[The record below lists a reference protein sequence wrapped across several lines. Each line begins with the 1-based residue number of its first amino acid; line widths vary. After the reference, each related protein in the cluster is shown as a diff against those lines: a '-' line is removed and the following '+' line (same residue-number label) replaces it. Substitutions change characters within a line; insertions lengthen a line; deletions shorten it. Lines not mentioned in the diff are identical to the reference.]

1 MKEEKSPAAARATG
15 PVVGFVSL
23 GCPKNLVDSE
33 VMTGLLDR
41 AGARL
46 TARPED
52 AEILVVNTC
61 SFIDTAKQES
71 VDTILEMA
79 RHKTSGSAKK
89 LIVAGCLVERYR
101 DEIRK
106 SIPEVDAVVGTG
118 ELEAILEAAGIAPTP
133 AAAPSPFTILTSFH
147 AETRS
152 GKESQAGTHKDASN
166 GHSAAKGRGFSP
178 YIASDKNEGALAP
191 EISFRAEGDHREQQ
205 GRFSRNDWQGAAHLL
220 PTYLYDET
228 TPRLLST
235 PRASAY
241 IKIAEGCDHPCS
253 FCVIP
258 NLRGKFRSRR
268 FESVVAEA
276 QRLVASGVSE
286 ITLIGQDTTCYGE
299 DLGLKDGLATLLDT
313 LARIE
318 GLRWL
323 RFLYAYPNRITG
335 RLLETIAKHDNICKY
350 LDVPLQHASPDVLK
364 RMKRGAGAD
373 IFLKTLDKVRTAVP
387 GIALRTSF
395 IVGFPGESLRDFEI
409 LEEFIGEARFD
420 WLGVFSYSHEE
431 GSGAYSLDAQVPR
444 RTIEAR
450 KRRLMKLQQSISKRA
465 KQQWI
470 GRELVVLAEG
480 ESDETPLLWE
490 GRTQY
495 HAPEI
500 DGKVYINDFGD
511 QENGAATLEAGRFY
525 KAEITEAH
533 DYDVVARVVSAPL

>member
-1 MKEEKSPAAARATG
+1 M
-15 PVVGFVSL
+15 
-23 GCPKNLVDSE
+23 
-33 VMTGLLDR
+33 MGLLDR

-46 TARPED
+46 TANPED

-79 RHKTSGSAKK
+79 RLKSSGRAKK

-101 DEIRK
+101 DEIQK
-106 SIPEVDAVVGTG
+106 NIPEVDAVVGTG
-118 ELEAILEAAGIAPTP
+118 ELEAILEAAGLQAVGANASAPPTTL
-133 AAAPSPFTILTSFH
+133 SPFTILTTVH
-147 AETRS
+147 AETRP
-152 GKESQAGTHKDASN
+152 GKECQSGTHKTSVATSAS
-166 GHSAAKGRGFSP
+166 RP
-178 YIASDKNEGALAP
+178 
-191 EISFRAEGDHREQQ
+191 EGDARERS
-205 GRFSRNDWQGAAHLL
+205 GRFLRDAWAGASSAL

-241 IKIAEGCDHPCS
+241 IKIAEGCDHPCT

-276 QRLVASGVSE
+276 EQLVARGVRE

-299 DLGLKDGLATLLDT
+299 DLGLRDGLATLLDT
-313 LARIE
+313 LARIPD
-318 GLRWL
+318 LKWL

-335 RLLETIAKHDNICKY
+335 KLLETIAKHENICKY
-350 LDVPLQHASPDVLK
+350 LDLPLQHASPDVLK

-373 IFLKTLDKVRTAVP
+373 IFLKTLAMVRAAVP

-395 IVGFPGESLRDFEI
+395 IVGFPGESAEDFAV
-409 LEEFIGEARFD
+409 LQDFITEAKFD

-431 GSGAYSLDAQVPR
+431 GSAAYSLDAQVPHRSIESR
-444 RTIEAR
+444 R
-450 KRRLMKLQQSISKRA
+450 RRLMHLQQSISRRA
-465 KQQWI
+465 KKNWI
-470 GRELVVLAEG
+470 GRELTLLAEG
-480 ESDETPLLWE
+480 PCAETPLLWE
-490 GRTQY
+490 ARTEF

-500 DGKVYINDFGD
+500 DGKVFINDFGPF
-511 QENGAATLEAGRFY
+511 ENLEQGRFY
-525 KAEITEAH
+525 RAVVTESH
-533 DYDVVARVVSAPL
+533 DYDLVARILAPAN

>member
-1 MKEEKSPAAARATG
+1 M
-15 PVVGFVSL
+15 
-23 GCPKNLVDSE
+23 
-33 VMTGLLDR
+33 GLLDR

-46 TARPED
+46 TAHPEE
-52 AEILVVNTC
+52 AEILIVNTC

-71 VDTILEMA
+71 IDTILEMA
-79 RHKTSGSAKK
+79 RHKSSGSAKR

-101 DEIRK
+101 DEIQK

-118 ELEAILEAAGIAPTP
+118 ELESILAAAGLAPAP
-133 AAAPSPFTILTSFH
+133 AALSPFNILGGHS
-147 AETRS
+147 AETRP
-152 GKESQAGTHKDASN
+152 GEESQAGTHKI
-166 GHSAAKGRGFSP
+166 SA
-178 YIASDKNEGALAP
+178 
-191 EISFRAEGDHREQQ
+191 RAEGNQRERQ
-205 GRFSRNDWQGAAHLL
+205 GRFRRDDWQGAARQL
-220 PTYLYDET
+220 PTYLYDEKS
-228 TPRLLST
+228 PRLLTT
-235 PRASAY
+235 PASSAY

-276 QRLVASGVSE
+276 RQLVARGASE

-299 DLGLKDGLATLLDT
+299 DLGLKDGLATLLDE

-335 RLLETIAKHDNICKY
+335 KLLETIAKHDNICKY
-350 LDVPLQHASPDVLK
+350 LDVPLQHASPQVLK
-364 RMKRGAGAD
+364 TMKRGAGAD
-373 IFLKTLDKVRTAVP
+373 IFLKTLEKVRAAVP

-395 IVGFPGESLRDFEI
+395 IVGFPGESAEDITLLEDFVK
-409 LEEFIGEARFD
+409 EAKFD
-420 WLGVFSYSHEE
+420 WLGVFSYSDEE
-431 GSGAYSLDAQVPR
+431 GSGAFSLDAKVPK

-465 KQQWI
+465 KQQWV

-480 ESDETPLLWE
+480 ESEETPLLWE
-490 GRTQY
+490 ARTQF

-500 DGKVYINDFGD
+500 DGKVYLNDFG
-511 QENGAATLEAGRFY
+511 ELETLEPGRFY
-525 KAEITEAH
+525 KAEVTEAH
-533 DYDVVARVVSAPL
+533 EYDIIARVVSGPL

>member
-1 MKEEKSPAAARATG
+1 
-15 PVVGFVSL
+15 VGFVSL

-33 VMTGLLDR
+33 VMMGLLDR
-41 AGARL
+41 GGARL
-46 TARPED
+46 TSRPEE

-79 RHKTSGSAKK
+79 RFKTEGQAKK

-118 ELEAILEAAGIAPTP
+118 ELESILDAAGIAGPL
-133 AAAPSPFTILTSFH
+133 AAPSPFNILSGNGH
-147 AETRS
+147 AEVRE
-152 GKESQAGTHKDASN
+152 GREAGAGTHKT
-166 GHSAAKGRGFSP
+166 
-178 YIASDKNEGALAP
+178 E
-191 EISFRAEGDHREQQ
+191 FRAEGDHRERQ
-205 GRFSRNDWQGAAHLL
+205 GRFSREEWQGAAHML
-220 PTYLYDET
+220 PTYLYNED
-228 TPRLLST
+228 TPRLIST
-235 PRASAY
+235 GRTSAY
-241 IKIAEGCDHPCS
+241 IKIAEGCDHPCT

-276 QRLVASGVSE
+276 QKLVASGVRE

-299 DLGLKDGLATLLDT
+299 DLGLKDGLAMLLHA
-313 LARIE
+313 LAKIE

-335 RLLETIAKHDNICKY
+335 KLLETIAKHDNICKY

-373 IFLKTLDKVRTAVP
+373 IFLKTIEKVRAAVP

-395 IVGFPGESLRDFEI
+395 IVGFPGESLRDFEV
-409 LEEFIGEARFD
+409 LEEFIGEAKFD
-420 WLGVFSYSHEE
+420 WLGVFNYSDEE
-431 GSGAYSLDAQVPR
+431 GSKAHALDAKVPKR
-444 RTIEAR
+444 SIEAR
-450 KRRLMKLQQSISKRA
+450 KRKLMKLQQRISKAA
-465 KQQWI
+465 KQEWV

-480 ESDETPLLWE
+480 ESSETELLWE
-490 GRTQY
+490 GRSEF

-511 QENGAATLEAGRFY
+511 LEMLEAGKFY
-525 KAEITEAH
+525 RAEITKAH
-533 DYDVVARVVSAPL
+533 EYDVVARIVSGPL

>member
-1 MKEEKSPAAARATG
+1 MKTS

-33 VMTGLLDR
+33 VMMGLLDR
-41 AGARL
+41 AGARW

-52 AEILVVNTC
+52 ADILVVNTC

-79 RHKTSGSAKK
+79 RHKTEGRATK

-106 SIPEVDAVVGTG
+106 NIPEVDAVVGTG
-118 ELEAILEAAGIAPTP
+118 ELESILEAAGVAP
-133 AAAPSPFTILTSFH
+133 AASATLSPFHILSSNGH
-147 AETRS
+147 AEVRS
-152 GKESQAGTHKDASN
+152 GRESGAGTHKTNEPLS
-166 GHSAAKGRGFSP
+166 
-178 YIASDKNEGALAP
+178 EGAPIA
-191 EISFRAEGDHREQQ
+191 FRAEGDHRERQ
-205 GRFSRNDWQGAAHLL
+205 GRFRRDDWQGAAHLL

-235 PRASAY
+235 GRTSAY
-241 IKIAEGCDHPCS
+241 LKIAEGCDHPCS
-253 FCVIP
+253 FCIIP

-276 QRLVASGVSE
+276 QRLVASGVQE

-299 DLGLKDGLATLLDT
+299 DLGMKDGLATLLDT
-313 LARIE
+313 LAGIE

-335 RLLETIAKHDNICKY
+335 RLLETVAKHDNICKY

-364 RMKRGAGAD
+364 RMKRGAGAE
-373 IFLKTLDKVRTAVP
+373 IFMKTLEKVRAAVP

-395 IVGFPGESLRDFEI
+395 IVGFPGESLRDFEL

-431 GSGAYSLDAQVPR
+431 GSAAYALDAQVPG

-450 KRRLMKLQQSISKRA
+450 KRKLMKLQQSISRQA
-465 KQQWI
+465 KQQWL
-470 GRELVVLAEG
+470 GRAVVLLAEG
-480 ESDETPLLWE
+480 ECEETPLLWE
-490 GRTQY
+490 GRTQF

-511 QENGAATLEAGRFY
+511 LEALEAGRFY
-525 KAEITEAH
+525 RAEITEAH
-533 DYDVVARVVSAPL
+533 EYDVVARVVAGPL

>member
-1 MKEEKSPAAARATG
+1 M
-15 PVVGFVSL
+15 GFISL

-33 VMTGLLDR
+33 VMMGLLDR

-46 TARPED
+46 TAD
-52 AEILVVNTC
+52 VDNADILVVNTC

-79 RHKTSGSAKK
+79 RHKLAGTAKK

-118 ELEAILEAAGIAPTP
+118 ELESILEAAGLTMP
-133 AAAPSPFTILTSFH
+133 AAPASNSPFTILTTAQA
-147 AETRS
+147 AEVRP
-152 GKESQAGTHKDASN
+152 GLESRAATHKS
-166 GHSAAKGRGFSP
+166 
-178 YIASDKNEGALAP
+178 
-191 EISFRAEGDHREQQ
+191 EISYRPEGNERERQ
-205 GRFSRNDWQGAAHLL
+205 GRFTRDDWQGATHLL
-220 PTYLYDET
+220 PTYLYDESTPRFLT
-228 TPRLLST
+228 TPRS
-235 PRASAY
+235 SAY
-241 IKIAEGCDHPCS
+241 IKIAEGCDHPCT

-276 QRLVASGVSE
+276 QSLVARGVQE

-299 DLGLKDGLATLLDT
+299 DLGLKDGLATLLDE
-313 LARIE
+313 LARIPN
-318 GLRWL
+318 LRWL
-323 RFLYAYPNRITG
+323 RFLYAYPNRITNK
-335 RLLETIAKHDNICKY
+335 LLETIAKHDNICKY
-350 LDVPLQHASPDVLK
+350 LDVPLQHASSSVLK
-364 RMKRGAGAD
+364 TMKRGAGAD
-373 IFLKTLDKVRTAVP
+373 IFLKTLEKVRAAVP

-395 IVGFPGESLRDFEI
+395 IVGFPGETAEDVTVLEDFI
-409 LEEFIGEARFD
+409 KQAKFD

-431 GSGAYSLDAQVPR
+431 GSAAFALEGQLPK

-450 KRRLMKLQQSISKRA
+450 KRHLMKLQQKISKQS

-480 ESDETPLLWE
+480 ESEETPLLWE
-490 GRTQY
+490 ARTQF

-500 DGKVYINDFGD
+500 DGKVYINDTGELD
-511 QENGAATLEAGRFY
+511 KLEPGRFY
-525 KAEITEAH
+525 RAQITEAH
-533 DYDVVARVVSAPL
+533 DYDLVACITSGPL

>member
-1 MKEEKSPAAARATG
+1 
-15 PVVGFVSL
+15 VGFISL

-33 VMTGLLDR
+33 VMMGLLDR

-61 SFIDTAKQES
+61 SFIDSAKQES

-79 RHKTSGSAKK
+79 RHKTEGRASK

-106 SIPEVDAVVGTG
+106 NIPEVDAVVGTG
-118 ELEAILEAAGIAPTP
+118 ELESILEAAGIARQP
-133 AAAPSPFTILTSFH
+133 AAPSPFNILSSTAI

-152 GKESQAGTHKDASN
+152 GKESQAGTHKLEPTA
-166 GHSAAKGRGFSP
+166 
-178 YIASDKNEGALAP
+178 
-191 EISFRAEGDHREQQ
+191 FRAEGDLREQQ
-205 GRFSRNDWQGAAHLL
+205 GRFRRDDWQGAAHLL

-228 TPRLLST
+228 TPRLLAT
-235 PRASAY
+235 GRASAY
-241 IKIAEGCDHPCS
+241 IKIAEGCDHPCT

-276 QRLVASGVSE
+276 QQLVARGVQE

-299 DLGLKDGLATLLDT
+299 DLGLKDGLAQLLDA

-335 RLLETIAKHDNICKY
+335 RLLETIATHDNICKY
-350 LDVPLQHASPDVLK
+350 LDVPLQHASPSVLK
-364 RMKRGAGAD
+364 SMKRGAGGE
-373 IFLKTLDKVRTAVP
+373 IFLKTLDKVRSAVP

-395 IVGFPGESLRDFEI
+395 IVGFPGESVEDTLI
-409 LEEFIGEARFD
+409 LEEFIKEARFD
-420 WLGVFSYSHEE
+420 WLGVFTYSHEE
-431 GSGAYSLDAQVPR
+431 GSAAYSLEGQLPK

-450 KRRLMKLQQSISKRA
+450 KRRLMKLQQGISKQA
-465 KQQWI
+465 KKQWI
-470 GRELVVLAEG
+470 GRELTVLVEG
-480 ESDETPLLWE
+480 ESEETPLLWE
-490 GRTQY
+490 ARTEF

-511 QENGAATLEAGRFY
+511 LEALEKGRFY
-525 KAEITEAH
+525 RAEITEAH
-533 DYDVVARVVSAPL
+533 DYDVVARIVSTAL

>member
-1 MKEEKSPAAARATG
+1 
-15 PVVGFVSL
+15 VGFISL

-33 VMTGLLDR
+33 VMMGMLDR

-46 TARPED
+46 TAHPEE

-79 RHKTSGSAKK
+79 RHKTSGRAKK

-101 DEIRK
+101 DEIQK

-118 ELEAILEAAGIAPTP
+118 ELEAILEAAGL
-133 AAAPSPFTILTSFH
+133 AAPQATPSLFNILTRQS
-147 AETRS
+147 AATQAGVETRQ
-152 GKESQAGTHKDASN
+152 GQESLSGTHHHAPEKP
-166 GHSAAKGRGFSP
+166 RT
-178 YIASDKNEGALAP
+178 EGGGAFRPMNAGLQSTRALAP
-191 EISFRAEGDHREQQ
+191 DTTSRREGDLREQQ
-205 GRFSRNDWQGAAHLL
+205 GRFRRDNWQGATHLL

-228 TPRLLST
+228 TPRFLTT
-235 PRASAY
+235 PKSSAY

-276 QRLVASGVSE
+276 YQLVARGVRE

-299 DLGLKDGLATLLDT
+299 DLSLKDGLATLLDA
-313 LARIE
+313 LAEIPD
-318 GLRWL
+318 LRWL

-335 RLLETIAKHDNICKY
+335 KLLETIVRHDNICKY
-350 LDVPLQHASPDVLK
+350 LDLPLQHASPDVLK
-364 RMKRGAGAD
+364 RMKRGAGAE
-373 IFLKTLDKVRTAVP
+373 IFLKTLEKVRAAVP

-395 IVGFPGESLRDFEI
+395 IVGFPGETAEDSAI
-409 LEEFIGEARFD
+409 LENFIKEARFD
-420 WLGVFSYSHEE
+420 WLGVFNYSDEE
-431 GSGAYSLDAQVPR
+431 GSGAFSLDAKLPK

-450 KRRLMKLQQSISKRA
+450 KRRLMKLQQSISKRR
-465 KQQWI
+465 KQQWV
-470 GRELVVLAEG
+470 GRELTLLAEG
-480 ESDETPLLWE
+480 ESEETPLLWE
-490 GRTQY
+490 ARTEF

-500 DGKVYINDFGD
+500 DGKVYINDFGAL
-511 QENGAATLEAGRFY
+511 EALEAGRFY
-525 KAEITEAH
+525 KAQITEAH
-533 DYDVVARVVSAPL
+533 DYDIVARITSSAL

>member
-1 MKEEKSPAAARATG
+1 
-15 PVVGFVSL
+15 VGFISL

-33 VMTGLLDR
+33 VMMGLLDR

-46 TARPED
+46 TADPEE
-52 AEILVVNTC
+52 AEILIVNTC

-79 RHKTSGSAKK
+79 RYKTTGQARK

-118 ELEAILEAAGIAPTP
+118 ELESILEATGLAPIP
-133 AAAPSPFTILTSFH
+133 AAPSPFNIL
-147 AETRS
+147 AN
-152 GKESQAGTHKDASN
+152 Q
-166 GHSAAKGRGFSP
+166 SARPGQ
-178 YIASDKNEGALAP
+178 E
-191 EISFRAEGDHREQQ
+191 FRPEGDLREQQ
-205 GRFSRNDWQGAAHLL
+205 GRFRRDDWQGATHLL

-228 TPRLLST
+228 TPRLLAT
-235 PRASAY
+235 PKSSAY

-276 QRLVASGVSE
+276 QQLVARGVSE

-299 DLGLKDGLATLLDT
+299 DLGLKDGLAQILDA
-313 LARIE
+313 LAAIP

-323 RFLYAYPNRITG
+323 RFLYAYPNRITN
-335 RLLETIAKHDNICKY
+335 RLLETIARHDNICKY
-350 LDVPLQHASPDVLK
+350 LDVPLQHASPAVLK
-364 RMKRGAGAD
+364 RMKRGAGGD
-373 IFLKTLDKVRTAVP
+373 IFLKTLEKVRAAVP

-395 IVGFPGESLRDFEI
+395 IVGFPGESLRDFEL
-409 LEEFIGEARFD
+409 LEEFIGEAGFD

-431 GSGAYSLDAQVPR
+431 GSDAYSLTEQVPK

-450 KRRLMKLQQSISKRA
+450 RRRLMKLQQSISKRA
-465 KQQWI
+465 KQQWV
-470 GRELVVLAEG
+470 GRELLLLAEG

-490 GRTQY
+490 GRTQF

-500 DGKVYINDFGD
+500 DGKVYIIDFGVL
-511 QENGAATLEAGRFY
+511 ETLEPGRFY

-533 DYDVVARVVSAPL
+533 EYDVVARIVSAAL